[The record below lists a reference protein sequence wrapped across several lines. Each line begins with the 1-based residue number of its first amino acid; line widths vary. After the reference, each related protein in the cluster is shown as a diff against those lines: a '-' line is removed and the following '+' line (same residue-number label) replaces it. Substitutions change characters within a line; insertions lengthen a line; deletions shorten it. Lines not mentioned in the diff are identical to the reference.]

1 MIKTCECCKKKFET
15 VIPNRKFCSSDC
27 AKKVIAG
34 KKADAKKTR
43 KPELGAN
50 THD

>member
-1 MIKTCECCKKKFET
+1 MIKICECCKKKFET

-34 KKADAKKTR
+34 KKADAKKFR
-43 KPELGAN
+43 GK
-50 THD
+50 